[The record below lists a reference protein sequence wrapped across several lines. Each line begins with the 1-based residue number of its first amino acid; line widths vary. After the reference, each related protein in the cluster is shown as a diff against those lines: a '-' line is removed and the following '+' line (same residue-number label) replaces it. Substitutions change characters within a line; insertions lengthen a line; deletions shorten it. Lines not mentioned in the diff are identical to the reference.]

1 MQTPYEILEVAADAG
16 DDDIKKAYLRK
27 VREFPPERE
36 GAAFQR
42 IRDAY
47 ERIATDKRRR
57 QYHLFDRGM
66 PDVEDLLARALKPGR
81 PVRPD
86 AATLIGAL
94 AEAAKQRGRGAGDPR

>member
-1 MQTPYEILEVAADAG
+1 MQTPYDILEVAEDAG

-42 IRDAY
+42 IREAY
-47 ERIATDKRRR
+47 ERIATDKMRR
-57 QYHLFDRGM
+57 QYRLFDRSL
-66 PDVEDLLARALKPGR
+66 PEVEDLLRLALKPGQ

-86 AATLIGAL
+86 AAMLIGAL
-94 AEAAKQRGRGAGDPR
+94 VEAAKRPGRAGS